1 MLGLEL
7 EILQGIL
14 RDEGGREDFF
24 LNWKFSCK
32 LTNLSGDEIPGS
44 PGAGQW
50 QGRKKTHDHLG
61 GGGCGSDCPVVLLQ
75 LAQHRENSSE
85 LTKLGGTRYRCGRLE
100 RDVDSTSP
108 PRPLTM
114 TYCLCKAALH
124 PQIQPLGM
132 LIARYLFPVVCHPVG
147 EKKLNRFCLQL
158 VTSLIARRVHFI

>member
-50 QGRKKTHDHLG
+50 QGRKKTQDHLG

-85 LTKLGGTRYRCGRLE
+85 LKKNSSVLKKQDPGRGS
-100 RDVDSTSP
+100 RSTAWGLSGKEILP
-108 PRPLTM
+108 F
-114 TYCLCKAALH
+114 
-124 PQIQPLGM
+124 G
-132 LIARYLFPVVCHPVG
+132 F
-147 EKKLNRFCLQL
+147 
-158 VTSLIARRVHFI
+158 